1 MTLPAENQQTVE
13 AALAV
18 IQDALTKPF
27 REAKDPAFFALDELP
42 QFEALATGRAA
53 LRDLAA
59 QAEQEAEL
67 RHNTRRMLQALD
79 GYWEHCDGLSPNKW
93 GRVRSQATA
102 EDWWHRFEKY
112 RASGEGFTYELGR
125 LHAFMYAR
133 EIVIQEARAA
143 VPADEHRGA
152 A

>member
-1 MTLPAENQQTVE
+1 MIHHALRVYTTHPLVSIGDS
-13 AALAV
+13 ALAAR
-18 IQDALTKPF
+18 I
-27 REAKDPAFFALDELP
+27 
-42 QFEALATGRAA
+42 
-53 LRDLAA
+53 
-59 QAEQEAEL
+59 AE
-67 RHNTRRMLQALD
+67 T
-79 GYWEHCDGLSPNKW
+79 EHKMN
-93 GRVRSQATA
+93 
-102 EDWWHRFEKY
+102 